1 MRADVLGQVGE
12 SSGRIHLS
20 VHGTCK
26 PRAISEMVSNLGPF
40 SAPSMCPPFYFQV
53 CRPSP
58 FQHLLSVMHSRMW
71 LFAFFISSGHWPFT
85 SICVP
90 GSGDL
95 GSWTEAPWRGEV
107 LSTEKPSGYFH
118 YFWQSLWTC
127 TYGPSP
133 SAASWPPHHTPRP
146 RYSCSKV
153 GHVYAYRTLV
163 CFHT

>member
-1 MRADVLGQVGE
+1 MCWGRWEKALEE
-12 SSGRIHLS
+12 STCLS
-20 VHGTCK
+20 MAPANPG
-26 PRAISEMVSNLGPF
+26 PSQRWSAIWV
-40 SAPSMCPPFYFQV
+40 PSLLLLCVPPPFYFQV

-58 FQHLLSVMHSRMW
+58 FQHLLSVMHSRMG

-133 SAASWPPHHTPRP
+133 PQSLLAPTPQPPPQTF
-146 RYSCSKV
+146 V
-153 GHVYAYRTLV
+153 
-163 CFHT
+163 F